1 MSGKMLFRK
10 LLIIINLFFFITNIS
25 AQKKVINIEDA
36 IRIALENNNQVKI
49 SIMEVEKA
57 EAAVREAFGY
67 ALPTVSLSANY
78 SRLIEKPQ
86 MPFPDFE
93 ALLTNATYGI
103 LFKEG
108 VIPQDNS
115 KYLPLQTKLQSFAQT
130 NNYEAKA
137 EIVQILFNSAVFRGI
152 GTSQIYL
159 DLSREMLKSSAAN
172 TILSVKKAFYGV
184 LLTKNILEITKASY
198 NNAQENLKNVKAYYD
213 QGFVSEFDALQA
225 EVQVENIRPVV
236 LQIENTLKNVK
247 DNLKIVL
254 GINQSVDFDVEG
266 ELLYS
271 EELIP
276 DMMDAV
282 ETALTNNYDIK
293 SIKMKREVDEAFVDL
308 DRADYYP
315 SLAAFGSYS
324 YSGSA
329 DDFKFNNYS
338 TAMVGLSFSINLFR
352 GTQTKN
358 RVQQALISVKQ
369 TDEQIRQLKDYVSVQ
384 VKAKILELGRVK
396 SVIQAQERNVKLAQ
410 RAYEIATVRYKEG
423 TGNQL
428 EIQNSDIALRQAKT
442 NLLQSI
448 YDYINSRSELDQL
461 LGSVKDEYISFVQ
474 QKIQN

>member
-10 LLIIINLFFFITNIS
+10 LLIIISLFFFITNIS

-36 IRIALENNNQVKI
+36 IRVALDNNNQVKI

-67 ALPTVSLSANY
+67 ALPTVNLSANY

-159 DLSREMLKSSAAN
+159 DLSREMLKSSVAN
-172 TILSVKKAFYGV
+172 TVLNVKKAFYGV

-198 NNAQENLKNVKAYYD
+198 DNAQENLKNVKAYYE

-247 DNLKIVL
+247 NNLKIVL
-254 GINQSVDFDVEG
+254 GINQSEDLDVEG
-266 ELLYS
+266 ELIYS

-276 DMMDAV
+276 DMMDAI
-282 ETALTNNYDIK
+282 ETALTSNYDIK

-315 SLAAFGSYS
+315 NLAAFGSYS

-358 RVQQALISVKQ
+358 RVQQAMISVKQ
-369 TDEQIRQLKDYVSVQ
+369 TDEQISQLKDYVSVQ
-384 VKAKILELGRVK
+384 VKAKVLELERVK

-423 TGNQL
+423 TGSQL

-442 NLLQSI
+442 NMLQSI
-448 YDYINSRSELDQL
+448 YDYISSRSELDQL
-461 LGSVKDEYISFVQ
+461 LGSVKDEYISFAQ
-474 QKIQN
+474 QKVQK

>member
-358 RVQQALISVKQ
+358 SVQQALISVKQ